1 MSLEFYKTIAGRK
14 FYDGTM
20 PNIATQLERIANSLE
35 SIAVNLESKP
45 EESTTDEQDFGNS
58 FYQQRNLVGDALK
71 DIAELAKQGAE
82 DSAARMRERHLNDD
96 E

>member
-35 SIAVNLESKP
+35 SIAVNLESTPAEATSK
-45 EESTTDEQDFGNS
+45 QDFGNS
-58 FYQQRNLVGDALK
+58 YYQQRNLVDDALN

>member
-45 EESTTDEQDFGNS
+45 EESSDDQDFGNS
-58 FYQQRNLVGDALK
+58 FYQQRNLVNDTLK

-82 DSAARMRERHLNDD
+82 DSAARMRERQLNDD
-96 E
+96 D

>member
-14 FYDGTM
+14 FYDGTL

-45 EESTTDEQDFGNS
+45 EESTNKQDFGNS
-58 FYQQRNLVGDALK
+58 FYQQRNLVDDALK

-82 DSAARMRERHLNDD
+82 ESAARMRERHLKDG